1 MVEGVTMAV
10 RRKNLAVPVDVA
22 DFRREL
28 DRDTASQRE
37 VTLAGEQT
45 LASEMGCDERRRTR
59 RLYIDT
65 RPLEVEDVGHP
76 GGEKVFVVAR
86 MSKQEHPDRID

>member
-45 LASEMGCDERRRTR
+45 LASEMRCDERRRTR

-86 MSKQEHPDRID
+86 MSKQEHPD